1 MISQLTESLAARLS
15 AATYTA
21 AYPSL
26 VAQKAYLPY
35 YDNDQM
41 TALRVSVLPREV
53 EVSLKNRGAE
63 QHVYTLSVVIAKR
76 TDGSVEQVDALLGLV
91 EKVCDL
97 IRSDAMP
104 QVAAHPWPTGAGW
117 WSISLDPVWSQE
129 HLEERRIFFTAINV
143 QYMAVIAQAGQQQ

>member
-15 AATYTA
+15 AAEYTT
-21 AYPSL
+21 AYPSI

-35 YDNDQM
+35 YDGDQM

-53 EVSLKNRGAE
+53 EVTLKNRGAE

-76 TDGSVEQVDALLGLV
+76 TDGSTGQVDALLSLV
-91 EKVCDL
+91 ERVCDL

-104 QVAAHPWPTGAGW
+104 QVAAHPWPAGAQW
-117 WSISLDPVWSQE
+117 WSLSLDPVWSQE

-143 QYMAVIAQAGQQQ
+143 QYMAVIAHAEVQA